1 MCICVHLKCMGVHI
15 AHLVYQLTAGFQF
28 SLYSLT
34 ADYTASEAAG
44 EYVITNGGNKEAP
57 DGEWHEVN

>member
-1 MCICVHLKCMGVHI
+1 MGVHI